1 MYDYVT
7 HLSHE
12 LFNVLLSNKNVI
24 LSHDNII
31 IRTNDNDNVA
41 DVIIIIMVINVF
53 IRSL

>member
-31 IRTNDNDNVA
+31 RTNDNDNVA